1 MLWSLFKFILFLAVV
16 AAVALGA
23 TWLLETDGGVQVAV
37 ANTEFTLGP
46 LESVIGLVLLLVALW
61 IVLKL
66 VGLLVA
72 IVRFLKGDQTAISRY
87 FDRSRERRGY
97 DAVNEGLLA
106 LAAGEGRL
114 ALQKA
119 EKADRLLNRPQMTNL
134 LTAQA
139 AEMAGDRRRAE
150 DTYKRM
156 IEDDR
161 TRFVGIRGIMKQ
173 RLADGDTDTAMKLA
187 ERAFAIRPKH
197 EETQDVLLRLQAEK
211 GEWAAARE
219 TLGAKLKH
227 GHLPR
232 DVHRR
237 RDAVLAL
244 GAARD
249 IADVDASQDARDRAI
264 EANKLSP
271 DLVPAAVMAAD
282 GLIAKGDK
290 RQAARVLKKAWDSQ
304 PHPDLAAAF
313 ARIEPG
319 ESPEARIKRFGQLTK
334 SNPDHPET
342 RMLNAELLI
351 ASEDFTGARRA
362 LGDLAETDPTAR
374 TLTIMAAIERG
385 TGADDAV
392 VKGWLAR
399 ALTAPR
405 GPQWVCASCHT
416 VHAHWMPVCDNCHA
430 FDSLSWTRPPKESVA
445 MPAGA
450 EMLPLIVGRLGDSR
464 RVEPEAATTTV
475 DAEAATATPAAS
487 GAATAASA
495 SSSGPAAG
503 PEVMSAEPAT
513 PPPGAAGRA
522 PVEDAEPVI
531 DADATGPGDA
541 TVDGDRADG
550 KKDGA

>member
-16 AAVALGA
+16 ALVALGA
-23 TWLLETDGGVQVAV
+23 SWLLETDGGVQVSV
-37 ANTEFTLGP
+37 ADTEFTLGP
-46 LESVIGLVLLLVALW
+46 LESVIGLALLLIALW
-61 IVLKL
+61 IVMKL

-97 DAVNEGLLA
+97 DAVNDGLLA

-119 EKADRLLNRPQMTNL
+119 EKADRLLNRPQLTHL

-211 GEWAAARE
+211 GEWAAARQ

-249 IADVDASQDARDRAI
+249 IADPDASPEARDRAI

-282 GLIAKGDK
+282 GLIARGDK
-290 RQAARVLKKAWDSQ
+290 KQAARVLKKAWDAK

-319 ESPEARIKRFGQLTK
+319 ESADARIKRFGQLTK
-334 SNPDHPET
+334 SNPDHAET

-351 ASEDFTGARRA
+351 AGEDFTGARRA

-416 VHAHWMPVCDNCHA
+416 VHAQWMPVCDNCHA
-430 FDSLSWTRPPKESVA
+430 FDSLAWTRPPKEAVA

-450 EMLPLIVGRLGDSR
+450 EMLPLIVGRLGDGR
-464 RVEPEAATTTV
+464 GAAPADAPETTTV
-475 DAEAATATPAAS
+475 DATADPVDPTA
-487 GAATAASA
+487 GAATTAAAEPGVA
-495 SSSGPAAG
+495 STEPGRPAAARTDG
-503 PEVMSAEPAT
+503 
-513 PPPGAAGRA
+513 
-522 PVEDAEPVI
+522 VEDAEPVADTAAPGHAP
-531 DADATGPGDA
+531 DAAGTTAGATADDAGTGA
-541 TVDGDRADG
+541 
-550 KKDGA
+550 KKDAG